1 MECRLRKI
9 GVHYQIHGE
18 GRPFLALHG
27 WGLDHRT
34 LANTLEPIFRRRSG
48 WKRIYPDLPGMGKTK
63 APDWLTASDQML
75 DVLVEFADRVA
86 PGERLTLLGLSYGGY
101 LAQGLIHR
109 LRERVDGV
117 CLVVPSMGPPGT
129 RDLPPF
135 SVLRAEPFDVEGA
148 DEEQVAAFRRMAVVQ
163 TREQFALWERDV
175 SPAAKVADGVFL
187 AWLRKSYAFSFDVAC
202 LPRPFSKPALFVHG
216 RQDSDCGY
224 REAWNVLGN
233 YPRATFA
240 ALDRAG
246 HCLTME
252 QGPLFAALL
261 NEWLDRVAEAASE
274 GSGKGSSSQTMPS
287 ASSASAVPAH

>member
-34 LANTLEPIFRRRSG
+34 MANTLEPIFRRRTG

-63 APDWLTASDQML
+63 APDWLTASDQIL
-75 DVLVEFADRVA
+75 DLLVEFADRVA
-86 PGERLTLLGLSYGGY
+86 PGERLALLGLSYGGY

-109 LRERVDGV
+109 LSERVDGV

-135 SVLRAEPFDVEGA
+135 SVLREEPIDFQGA
-148 DEEQVAAFRRMAVVQ
+148 DEDQVSAFRRMAVVQ
-163 TREQFALWERDV
+163 TKEQFDLWERDV
-175 SPAAKVADGVFL
+175 SPAARVADGAFL
-187 AWLRKSYAFSFDVAC
+187 AWLRKSYAFSFDVAR

-224 REAWNVLGN
+224 REAWKVLESF
-233 YPRATFA
+233 PRATFA
-240 ALDRAG
+240 VLDRAG

-252 QGPLFAALL
+252 QGQLFTGLL
-261 NEWLDRVAEAASE
+261 SEWLDPA
-274 GSGKGSSSQTMPS
+274 PS
-287 ASSASAVPAH
+287 HSTAPVL